1 MSILNNLRKELDIAS
16 QEGAAWFEEAN
27 QLAHS
32 LDLTPEE
39 LNEALNLLQ
48 ELKRERALTNGIK
61 KQSKLL
67 QELTRYV

>member
-16 QEGAAWFEEAN
+16 QEGEAWFEEGN

-32 LDLTPEE
+32 LDLTPDEMQ
-39 LNEALNLLQ
+39 EALKLLR
-48 ELKRERALTNGIK
+48 ELKKAQALTNGIK

-67 QELTRYV
+67 QELTKYV